1 MIRKC
6 INLALNAVAFM
17 AVITAF
23 LPLLSWKRLEGVP
36 VPSHFDIHGVVDGV
50 GGRGVLLT
58 LALLALGMF
67 ILMVLAQFFPQLVS
81 LPVPKNRSAIAKKV
95 KRDLAAQ
102 LNLLM
107 AFFFSFCA
115 NSSLSVAAGKT
126 QALSMWVV
134 WVIVALALLCI
145 GAALF
150 RLFRR

>member
-50 GGRGVLLT
+50 GDRGVLLI
-58 LALLALGMF
+58 LALLTLGMF

-81 LPVPKNRSAIAKKV
+81 LPAPKNRSAIAKEV

-107 AFFFSFCA
+107 AFLFSFSA
-115 NSSLSVAAGKT
+115 NSTLSVTAGKT